1 VRLTRHAKDRLR
13 FIGRRGALL
22 SGSRL
27 LEALASAD
35 VVGEDIKGNRRLSIR
50 IDDVL
55 LTVVVVEARQ
65 IVITIWREE

>member
-1 VRLTRHAKDRLR
+1 VRLTRHAKNRLR
-13 FIGRRGALL
+13 FIGRRTAPL
-22 SGSRL
+22 SECRL

-55 LTVVVVEARQ
+55 LTVVVDEARQ